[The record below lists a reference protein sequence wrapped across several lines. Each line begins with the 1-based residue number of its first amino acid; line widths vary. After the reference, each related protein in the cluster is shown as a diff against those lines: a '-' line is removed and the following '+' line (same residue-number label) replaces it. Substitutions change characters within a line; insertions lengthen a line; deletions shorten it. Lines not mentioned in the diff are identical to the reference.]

1 MNEKPNRESIVI
13 VEDEPKIARLV
24 ADYLGN
30 AGFETH
36 IVGDGAA
43 ALDVIAEHSPAL
55 VVLDLMLPGKD
66 GIEIC
71 RELRSRD
78 DAIASTPVL
87 MLTARVEEV
96 DRLLGLEVGADDYV
110 CKPFSPREVVARVQA
125 ILRRI
130 TGPGPADEDGL
141 RLDRDRL
148 LVKWQD
154 REIEVTTVEFRL
166 LQALRE
172 ANGKILSRDR
182 LIASAYEDGRVVSDR
197 TMDSHIKKL
206 RRKLRELDPE
216 TEFIHSVY
224 GAGYRYEV

>member
-1 MNEKPNRESIVI
+1 MNDNRIVI
-13 VEDEPKIARLV
+13 VEDEPKIAQLV

-30 AGFETH
+30 AGFETR
-36 IVGDGAA
+36 IVNNGDEAM
-43 ALDVIAEHSPAL
+43 DVITAESPSL
-55 VVLDLMLPGKD
+55 IVLDLMLPGKD

-71 RELRSRD
+71 RDLRGRN
-78 DAIASTPVL
+78 DALAGTPVL

-125 ILRRI
+125 ILRRVA
-130 TGPGPADEDGL
+130 GPGPADEDGL
-141 RLDRDRL
+141 RLDADRL
-148 LVKWQD
+148 LVSW
-154 REIEVTTVEFRL
+154 REHEVEVTTVEFRL

-172 ANGKILSRDR
+172 ANGKILSRER
-182 LIASAYEDGRVVSDR
+182 LIAAAYEDGRVVSDR

-224 GAGYRYEV
+224 GAGYRYEL